1 MSKRARSFYCGSS
14 KGTLDMQEKPWFKKR
29 SSNQLLTE
37 YTKARN
43 DSVFS
48 PMSQKG
54 RATSSQN
61 KKPTCG
67 KCSKII
73 MVIAFTGR
81 TIALCVAIVATNLGM
96 AQM

>member
-1 MSKRARSFYCGSS
+1 MKEECHSDMPHDYMNIYHLIVHIQQVEDTMSKRERSFYCGSS

-48 PMSQKG
+48 PMSQKE

-61 KKPTCG
+61 KKPTC
-67 KCSKII
+67 
-73 MVIAFTGR
+73 
-81 TIALCVAIVATNLGM
+81 
-96 AQM
+96 